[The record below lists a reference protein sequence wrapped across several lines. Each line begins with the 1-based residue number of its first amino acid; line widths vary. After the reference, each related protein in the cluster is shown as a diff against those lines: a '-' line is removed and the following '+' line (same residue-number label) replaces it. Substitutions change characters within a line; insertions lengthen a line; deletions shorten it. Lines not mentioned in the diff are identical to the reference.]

1 MRRIKRVIAKSK
13 KELLTAALREV
24 CPHGDPEFYRIV
36 VDLCELHND
45 KNADYASKQA
55 PLSNFIQNGRILG
68 DFKLITPGKLAT
80 KISMIYMWKQI
91 AAAYKLVGSGEKGV
105 VEGVAKRLDDVA
117 VYAILTRILYERGL

>member
-1 MRRIKRVIAKSK
+1 MRRIRRVIKKEA
-13 KELLTAALREV
+13 KELLINALREV
-24 CPHGDPEFYRIV
+24 CPYGDPQFYEII

-55 PLSNFIQNGRILG
+55 PLSNFTENGRILG
-68 DFKLITPGKLAT
+68 DFKLITPGRTAT

-91 AAAYKLVGSGEKGV
+91 AAAYKLVGTGEKGI

-117 VYAILTRILYERGL
+117 VYAVLTRILYERGL